1 MSITLEDAVALEELE
16 KRLKEI
22 LPALYSDSYED
33 IQPVSMRSA
42 PLKYDLDGNVA
53 WNEIW
58 ASFCDL
64 AMAGGPPHRGT
75 LLQPASSQ
83 DIGAASEEYGR
94 VVTELCRGV
103 SLVTGLPAEPSRQSG
118 WIEVHCHSA
127 GMAAWLVRAIV
138 MENVMSRHEK
148 ATLFLPAGP
157 AFRLNKEIKNVITTI
172 AKTTHY
178 WLEHTPAEQ
187 KQSIEAIFAEITSD
201 NALLEPALES
211 EVISDPDTYRNLLDT
226 IATSLDLPCFKGRY
240 PGWIGVECP
249 SVRKAVWIMRAL
261 VTENILARR
270 ENEVLFL
277 PVSARSGALG
287 SWERLIR
294 SFSRLYHLCTV
305 ARV

>member
-138 MENVMSRHEK
+138 MENVMSRH
-148 ATLFLPAGP
+148 
-157 AFRLNKEIKNVITTI
+157 
-172 AKTTHY
+172 
-178 WLEHTPAEQ
+178 
-187 KQSIEAIFAEITSD
+187 
-201 NALLEPALES
+201 
-211 EVISDPDTYRNLLDT
+211 
-226 IATSLDLPCFKGRY
+226 
-240 PGWIGVECP
+240 
-249 SVRKAVWIMRAL
+249 
-261 VTENILARR
+261 
-270 ENEVLFL
+270 
-277 PVSARSGALG
+277 
-287 SWERLIR
+287 
-294 SFSRLYHLCTV
+294 
-305 ARV
+305 